1 MNFVFYQS
9 NEILSFSF
17 FTFTNKKITEYIFH
31 SNLTYIFFS
40 LYHLLIVWKFVKFG
54 AFILIYW
61 MKFYILQNFNRRMI
75 FFSSVLFHPARGILI
90 YLDEILHF
98 AKFQP
103 ADEFF
108 SSSDSVLCT
117 EEIYIWAKATT
128 IMNINYY

>member
-1 MNFVFYQS
+1 MKIRKIWSFYS
-9 NEILSFSF
+9 HLLDEILHFA
-17 FTFTNKKITEYIFH
+17 
-31 SNLTYIFFS
+31 
-40 LYHLLIVWKFVKFG
+40 KF
-54 AFILIYW
+54 
-61 MKFYILQNFNRRMI
+61 QPPND

-117 EEIYIWAKATT
+117 EEIYI
-128 IMNINYY
+128 